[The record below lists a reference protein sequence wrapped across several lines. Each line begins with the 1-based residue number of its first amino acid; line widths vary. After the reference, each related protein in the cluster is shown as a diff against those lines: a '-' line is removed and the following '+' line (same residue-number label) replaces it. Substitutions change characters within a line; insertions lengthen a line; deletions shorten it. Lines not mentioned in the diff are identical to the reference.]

1 MKAIILAAGRG
12 TRIPQV
18 TKNKPKCLI
27 KIDKKTILERQ
38 IYFLNKLKIKDIII
52 IKGFK
57 KDKIQFRNIKYIENK
72 NYKKNEQLESLF
84 YAKNELKEDILILF
98 SDIIYDF
105 SIIKKI
111 YNQKKN
117 LITLAVDKNWKN
129 RYKFRFDHPVEQA
142 DKVKINKK
150 NNIIKIGKKLKIE
163 ETNGEFLGIFKI
175 SKKGCEMILENYK
188 KYKKKQNTAN
198 KQIHDFLKFLINKSI
213 TISSL
218 SVQGKYMEIDTFN
231 DYKLA
236 KKMFEK
242 KNAK

>member
-27 KIDKKTILERQ
+27 KINKKTILERQ
-38 IYFLNKLKIKDIII
+38 ISFLRKLKIKDIII

-57 KDKIQFRNIKYIENK
+57 KNKILIKQIKYIENK
-72 NYKKNEQLESLF
+72 NYKKNEQLDSLF
-84 YAKNELKEDILILF
+84 CAKSEFTDDLLILF

-111 YNQKKN
+111 YYQKKN
-117 LITLAVDKNWKN
+117 LITLAVDKNWKS

-150 NNIIKIGKKLKIE
+150 NNITKIGKKLKIE
-163 ETNGEFLGIFKI
+163 ETNGEFLGILKV
-175 SKKGCEMILENYK
+175 SKNGCKVILENFK
-188 KYKKKQNTAN
+188 KYKKNQNTAN
-198 KQIHDFLKFLINKSI
+198 KQIHDFLKFLINKGVY
-213 TISSL
+213 ISSL

-236 KKMFEK
+236 KQIFK
-242 KNAK
+242 K

>member
-12 TRIPQV
+12 TRIPQF

-38 IYFLNKLKIKDIII
+38 INFLFKLKIKDIII

-57 KDKIQFRNIKYIENK
+57 KEKILIKKVKYIVNK
-72 NYKKNEQLESLF
+72 NYKKNEQLDSLF
-84 YAKNELKEDILILF
+84 CAKSEFTEDILILF

-117 LITLAVDKNWKN
+117 LITLAVDKNWQN
-129 RYKFRFDHPVEQA
+129 RYKFRFDHPEEQA

-175 SKKGCEMILENYK
+175 SKMGCKVILENYK
-188 KYKKKQNTAN
+188 KYQNTAI
-198 KQIHDFLKFLINKSI
+198 KQIHDFLKFLINKCI
-213 TISSL
+213 PISSL

-242 KNAK
+242 

>member
-38 IYFLNKLKIKDIII
+38 IFFLHKLKIKDIII

-57 KDKIQFRNIKYIENK
+57 KEKILIKKIKYIENK
-72 NYKKNEQLESLF
+72 NYKKNEQLDSLF
-84 YAKNELKEDILILF
+84 YAKSEFTEDMLILF
-98 SDIIYDF
+98 SDIIYEF

-117 LITLAVDKNWKN
+117 LITLAVDKNWRN

-142 DKVKINKK
+142 DKVKINKR
-150 NNIIKIGKKLKIE
+150 NNITKIGKKLKIE
-163 ETNGEFLGIFKI
+163 ETSGEFLGIFKV
-175 SKKGCEMILENYK
+175 SKNGCKVILENYK
-188 KYKKKQNTAN
+188 NYKKNKNTAN
-198 KQIHDFLKFLINKSI
+198 KQIHDFFKFLINKGI
-213 TISSL
+213 HISSL
-218 SVQGKYMEIDTFN
+218 TVQGKYMEIDTYN

-236 KKMFEK
+236 KRMFEK
-242 KNAK
+242 

>member
-12 TRIPQV
+12 TRIPQF

-38 IYFLNKLKIKDIII
+38 INFLFKLKIKDIII

-57 KDKIQFRNIKYIENK
+57 KEKILIKKVKYIVNK
-72 NYKKNEQLESLF
+72 NYKKNEQLDSLF
-84 YAKNELKEDILILF
+84 CAKSEFTEDILILF

-117 LITLAVDKNWKN
+117 LITLAVDKNWQN
-129 RYKFRFDHPVEQA
+129 RYKFRFDHPEEQA

-175 SKKGCEMILENYK
+175 SKMGCKVILENYK
-188 KYKKKQNTAN
+188 KYQNTAN
-198 KQIHDFLKFLINKSI
+198 KQIHDFLKFLINKGI
-213 TISSL
+213 PISSL

-242 KNAK
+242 

>member
-27 KIDKKTILERQ
+27 RINGKTILERQ
-38 IYFLNKLKIKDIII
+38 LYYLRKLKIKDIVV

-57 KDKIQFRNIKYIENK
+57 KNHINYKQISYIENK
-72 NYKKNEQLESLF
+72 NYKNNEQLDSLF
-84 YAKNELKEDILILF
+84 SAKSEFKEDILILF

-111 YNQKKN
+111 YHQKKN
-117 LITLAVDKNWKN
+117 SISLAVDKNWRN
-129 RYKFRFDHPVEQA
+129 RYEFRFDHPVDQA

-150 NNIIKIGKKLKIE
+150 NNITKIGKKLKLE
-163 ETNGEFLGIFKI
+163 ETNGEFLGILKV
-175 SKKGCEMILENYK
+175 SKNGCKVILEKYK
-188 KYKKKQNTAN
+188 KYKKKVNTAN
-198 KQIHDFLKFLINKSI
+198 KQIHDFLNFLIKRGVV
-213 TISSL
+213 ISSTPIK
-218 SVQGKYMEIDTFN
+218 GKYMEIDTFN

-236 KKMFEK
+236 KKMFK
-242 KNAK
+242 K